1 MNFLIPALK
10 IHSWGGLGSQLFSVA
25 LLKDFERIHPGRT
38 IKIVLHTSGVTRRI
52 PEVVELFPEI
62 SFIYIDDFSPSR
74 LRKNQS
80 SRNFRTVFLSY
91 LKQLIF
97 SMKFTQSFDDD
108 SFEKLRFW
116 TLSVRGHYSYRTI
129 TREFLELL
137 EKKLHNVSQKNRKDK
152 AVCVIHYR
160 LGDLLLLDNKKPIDP
175 TAILKELKRISKN
188 SDFAPIEIYS
198 DTPKHAMELLN
209 PLGLRNISTPNADTV
224 SLLER
229 AIQSEYFLGTSSKIS
244 FWIVA
249 IRSVVFNKPS
259 SIPAGNFLEIS
270 GLLNK
275 EFKNV
280 YLYGD

>member
-160 LGDLLLLDNKKPIDP
+160 LGDLLLLDNKKPIEP

-188 SDFAPIEIYS
+188 SDFAQIEIYS

>member
-188 SDFAPIEIYS
+188 SDFAQIEIYS